1 MEQINLENVRLLE
14 NRVLVKLD
22 TSQRV
27 TRSGLL
33 IAEAPMTD
41 GHNKIYPQVGEVILI
56 SPTVTDVKV
65 GDKVICTKYNGVF
78 VQGLPK
84 DIKVLYEHYIEAIVD
99 KDISLVVEW
108 GKKW

>member
-1 MEQINLENVRLLE
+1 MKAINLENVNLLK
-14 NRVLVKLD
+14 NRVLIRLD

-27 TRSGLL
+27 THGGIL
-33 IAEAPMTD
+33 IGEAPMVD

-56 SPTVTDVKV
+56 SPTVTDVEV
-65 GDKVICTKYNGVF
+65 GDRVICTKYNGVF

-84 DIKVLYEHYIEAIVD
+84 NVKVLYEHYIEAVVD
-99 KDISLVVEW
+99 KDVHLVVEW